1 MRNVVLAIIGSGQ
14 IGSRHLQSIARL
26 DRDAEVY
33 LVDPSEKSLDL
44 ALERYD
50 QIRDDNK
57 HRFPKKNILLKEIKD
72 LPHHID
78 LAIVATTA
86 HNRLK
91 IIGSLLERRTVNF
104 LILEKVVFQKPD
116 DFDTAQTLFEKSR
129 VKVWVNCPRR
139 YWPGYIHIRDI
150 IKKTSHSST
159 SMTVS
164 GARWGLCSNTIHFLD
179 LYAFITGIYDLD
191 LRNETQDLD
200 LVPAKRQDTIEMSG
214 TIDGYHHQGGT
225 IRIRD
230 YHESDL
236 PLQITFENPSIRCI
250 IDERLDTIHISGSH
264 NSWNVEEIPLQTRVQ
279 SQLTHTCIQE
289 ILETGNS
296 RLPAF
301 GESMITHKLLLNLL
315 MDQLSRITGKE
326 ASLCPIT

>member
-26 DRDAEVY
+26 NRDAEVY
-33 LVDPSEKSLDL
+33 LVDPSEESLDL

-50 QIRDDNK
+50 QITDENK
-57 HRFPKKNILLKEIKD
+57 QKFPKKIILLKDIVN

-86 HNRLK
+86 HNRLM
-91 IIGSLLERRTVNF
+91 IVDSLLEQRTVNF

-116 DFDTAQTLFEKSR
+116 DFDTARTLFLKSG

-139 YWPGYIHIRDI
+139 YWPGYVHIRNI
-150 IKKTSHSST
+150 IKKMSHSST
-159 SMTVS
+159 SMSVS

-179 LYAFITGIYDLD
+179 LYAFSTGIYDLNLGNEHLD
-191 LRNETQDLD
+191 LN
-200 LVPAKRQDTIEMSG
+200 LVPAKRKDTIEMSG
-214 TIDGYHHQGGT
+214 IIDGYHHQGGT

-236 PLQITFENPSIRCI
+236 PLQITFENPSLRCI
-250 IDERLDTIHISGSH
+250 IDEQADTIHLSGSH
-264 NSWNVEEIPLQTRVQ
+264 NSWNVEVIPLQTMVQ

-301 GESMITHKLLLNLL
+301 GESMKTHKLLLNLL
-315 MDQLSRITGKE
+315 MDHLSKITGKE
-326 ASLCPIT
+326 VSLCPIT